1 MTGAMSL
8 EILSSLASVRDDVE
22 RQVAKLDRYRALK
35 AIEQTIVDFP
45 ALEDLNRTLGDLRD
59 SMQRQLNET
68 REVRALQ
75 KIEKIMPDLS
85 DVLALLTENARLAD
99 PEGSDAAPV
108 ADDFGR
114 QAPAGAEG
122 APEAKVSVVEIVETR
137 VLESAETNF
146 APVGGEREPSSK
158 NADGRSFA
166 ENPGQ
171 VRDADTDPPS
181 SEPGGSLA
189 YSLAQLMVQAMVPPG
204 APPANPAEAES
215 AGAESKPETPVSNA
229 AVQSAERAA

>member
-45 ALEDLNRTLGDLRD
+45 ALEDLNRTLDDLRD

-85 DVLALLTENARLAD
+85 DVLALLTENARHAD
-99 PEGSDAAPV
+99 P
-108 ADDFGR
+108 
-114 QAPAGAEG
+114 
-122 APEAKVSVVEIVETR
+122 
-137 VLESAETNF
+137 
-146 APVGGEREPSSK
+146 
-158 NADGRSFA
+158 
-166 ENPGQ
+166 
-171 VRDADTDPPS
+171 
-181 SEPGGSLA
+181 
-189 YSLAQLMVQAMVPPG
+189 
-204 APPANPAEAES
+204 
-215 AGAESKPETPVSNA
+215 
-229 AVQSAERAA
+229 